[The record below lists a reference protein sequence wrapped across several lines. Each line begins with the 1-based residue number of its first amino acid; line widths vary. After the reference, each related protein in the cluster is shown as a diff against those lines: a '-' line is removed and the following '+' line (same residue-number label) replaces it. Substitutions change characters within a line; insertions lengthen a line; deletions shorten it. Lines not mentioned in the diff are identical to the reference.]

1 PASEPP
7 TPEHV
12 ASIGDGLSCSGDDAS
27 GQSVCDL
34 PALHGE
40 PLLRAPPTF
49 VFIGDEG
56 TERTRVLG
64 ERNAD
69 DFASTVEAACDV
81 SCEGSRG
88 RSRAPT
94 APWGAVLRFVT
105 ACQRG
110 GAIEHPIAAATTLP
124 GLRVIP

>member
-1 PASEPP
+1 MVEKLTGALLLALGAWTIFTVVDRPSASPAVISAPASEPP

-81 SCEGSRG
+81 SCEGS
-88 RSRAPT
+88 
-94 APWGAVLRFVT
+94 
-105 ACQRG
+105 
-110 GAIEHPIAAATTLP
+110 
-124 GLRVIP
+124 